1 MEKKTIGSFI
11 AALRKSHGMTQQ
23 ELADRLS
30 VSNKTISKWECG
42 ESFPEITLFPV
53 IAEVFG
59 VTSDEIL
66 RGERTAEKPASTEKS
81 AAKVELQIKRLLHSS
96 ISKYKNLSYI
106 AVSLFLTGY
115 IMLLVLSFAANLPEI
130 GFGVMLI
137 FVIAG
142 VVLEIININRTYA
155 VFKCEDISEV
165 ELQLINPNMEI
176 LLKRA
181 LNVFSIAV
189 AVVLM
194 SLPAII
200 IFEVM
205 WPAGITEMSDFNWYL
220 WSIRHLVLAA
230 IIFFWIARLVMHAV
244 LSERDQYNGISV
256 FSHDKRVTIVQ
267 VIVSVVLIIL
277 LI

>member
-42 ESFPEITLFPV
+42 ESYPEITLVPV

-66 RGERTAEKPASTEKS
+66 RGERRAAEKTTSTEKS
-81 AAKVELQIKRLLHSS
+81 PDKVELQFKRLLQSC

-106 AVSLFLTGY
+106 AVSLLLTGY
-115 IMLLVLSFAANLPEI
+115 ILLLVLSFAVNLPEI

-142 VVLEIININRTYA
+142 VVMEIININRTHSIL
-155 VFKCEDISEV
+155 KCEDITDTDS
-165 ELQLINPNMEI
+165 QLINPNMEI
-176 LLKRA
+176 LFKRA
-181 LNVFSIAV
+181 LNVFSIAA

-194 SLPAII
+194 SLPAIFYI
-200 IFEVM
+200 GFDYFLFHARGFAVAAIVLYWIAKLSMSAVIWNNDQYE
-205 WPAGITEMSDFNWYL
+205 GITVSSHNGK
-220 WSIRHLVLAA
+220 VTV
-230 IIFFWIARLVMHAV
+230 FWL
-244 LSERDQYNGISV
+244 
-256 FSHDKRVTIVQ
+256 
-267 VIVSVVLIIL
+267 IVSVVSIIIL